1 MNAATEATETFV
13 APAAPA
19 PRTRPF
25 YWSVRRELW
34 EHRSLYIAP
43 LAAGGVIVFAFL
55 VAMLANAEHSS
66 LSQGVHSFGDIS
78 ATQLR
83 EMLTGV
89 YGVIAL
95 MIAMVA
101 AVTAMFY
108 LLDAL
113 QGERRD
119 RSVLFWKSLPVSDTT
134 AVLTKLFTAM
144 AVAPALAFAVIIAT
158 QLVALVLSTIGVL
171 LAGANPA
178 PLWTNLPIF
187 FQVTV
192 VLIYGLV
199 VVSLWFAPIYGWLLL
214 VSSWAKRSTFLWAV
228 LPPVAVIVFERLAFG
243 TRHFAG
249 MLSYRLGRGLES
261 AFIERGLA
269 QHRDVGAQL
278 TARAQD
284 HDLLA
289 ALDPAG
295 FLGNPYLWVGL
306 AVAAAFAAAAI
317 WMRRYR
323 EPI

>member
-1 MNAATEATETFV
+1 MNAATEATETF
-13 APAAPA
+13 AAPA
-19 PRTRPF
+19 SPTPPTRPF

-34 EHRSLYIAP
+34 EHRALYIAP
-43 LAAGGVIVFAFL
+43 LAAGGVIILGFL
-55 VAMLANAEHSS
+55 VAMLSNTEH

-78 ATQLR
+78 STQLR
-83 EMLTGV
+83 KILTGL
-89 YGVIAL
+89 YGVIA
-95 MIAMVA
+95 IIITIVST
-101 AVTAMFY
+101 VTAMFY

-144 AVAPALAFAVIIAT
+144 AVAPAIAFVISIAT
-158 QLVALVLSTIGVL
+158 QIVVLVLCSIGL
-171 LAGANPA
+171 LFAGLNPA
-178 PLWTNLPIF
+178 ALWTNLPIF
-187 FQVTV
+187 FQVTI
-192 VLIYGLV
+192 VLIYGLI

-243 TRHFAG
+243 TRYFAN
-249 MLSYRLGRGLES
+249 MLSYRLGDGIES
-261 AFIERGLA
+261 AFIERELA
-269 QHRDVGAQL
+269 RHGDVGAEFA
-278 TARAQD
+278 ARAEE

-289 ALDPAG
+289 TLDPAS
-295 FLGNPYLWVGL
+295 FLANPYLWVGL
-306 AVAAAFAAAAI
+306 AVAAGFVAAAV

>member
-1 MNAATEATETFV
+1 MNAATEATETF
-13 APAAPA
+13 AAPA
-19 PRTRPF
+19 SPVPPTRPF

-43 LAAGGVIVFAFL
+43 LVAGGVIILGFL
-55 VAMLANAEHSS
+55 VAMLSNAQHFSAGM
-66 LSQGVHSFGDIS
+66 QSFGDMS
-78 ATQLR
+78 SSQLR
-83 EMLTGV
+83 QILSGL

-95 MIAMVA
+95 MIAIA
-101 AVTAMFY
+101 STVTAMFY

-144 AVAPALAFAVIIAT
+144 AVAPAIAFAVIIAT
-158 QLVALVLSTIGVL
+158 QLVVIVLSSIGLL

-192 VLIYGLV
+192 VVIYSLIV
-199 VVSLWFAPIYGWLLL
+199 ISLWFAPIYGWLLL

-228 LPPVAVIVFERLAFG
+228 IPPVAVIVFERLAFG
-243 TRHFAG
+243 TRYFAN
-249 MLSYRLGRGLES
+249 MLSYRLGDGMES
-261 AFIERGLA
+261 AFVNGERG
-269 QHRDVGAQL
+269 RRGDVGAEF
-278 TARAQD
+278 AAKAEA

-289 ALDPAG
+289 TLDPGG
-295 FLGNPYLWVGL
+295 FLANPYLWVGL
-306 AVAAAFAAAAI
+306 AVAAGFVAAAI